1 MSQKVMSASLRRA
14 PADAGHVLANDPQ
27 PEVLMGLLVVADQP
41 PDHEVQKVEA
51 LRVPLKTR
59 HDHPSSFFHRLF
71 QEPHWLNLLVWSWDS
86 IKASPRFEL

>member
-1 MSQKVMSASLRRA
+1 MSASLRRA

-27 PEVLMGLLVVADQP
+27 PEVLMGLLVVANQP

-59 HDHPSSFFHRLF
+59 HDHLSSFFHCLF
-71 QEPHWLNLLVWSWDS
+71 QEPHWLNWKVWSWDS